1 MIEGSGPKTFGSDVS
16 GSGSA
21 TLHEMFIFPLTR
33 PGFRLVDNGTTCV
46 ETENPY
52 LMVIKKS
59 QIVDLSVK
67 PEDEAIGHLTPV
79 VDLKFGR
86 SVDYDT
92 TKQLIYWT
100 EMDNDADVNGTL
112 YMSNIG
118 GGDKVN
124 FFDEFDTG
132 MVGSPYAIAFDWVGR
147 NLYIVNQ
154 GWKILEQHC

>member
-1 MIEGSGPKTFGSDVS
+1 M
-16 GSGSA
+16 
-21 TLHEMFIFPLTR
+21 
-33 PGFRLVDNGTTCV
+33 DNGTTCV

-118 GGDKVN
+118 GGDKV
-124 FFDEFDTG
+124 
-132 MVGSPYAIAFDWVGR
+132 SK
-147 NLYIVNQ
+147 Q
-154 GWKILEQHC
+154 